1 MGNNIVRVREFLYA
15 FEQKFLYLHSLKLA
29 TCSLYKWTATASF
42 QWCLERKGTFFDC
55 CEVHIAGT
63 MAEGERAR
71 KGGGID
77 APFSNIAQRNWAF
90 SVLNRLLCYSH
101 IGL

>member
-1 MGNNIVRVREFLYA
+1 MPPLN
-15 FEQKFLYLHSLKLA
+15 
-29 TCSLYKWTATASF
+29 KWTSPASF

-77 APFSNIAQRNWAF
+77 APFSNSMEELGTLSGSQ
-90 SVLNRLLCYSH
+90 
-101 IGL
+101 